1 MTYLLEVEDLSC
13 TVPGRTLFADL
24 SFSLSAGESI
34 AIVGRS
40 GVGKSTLLAAIMGLR
55 NVAHGDIRI
64 LGESMVSA
72 KAKRKREIRRER
84 LGIVHQDGQLIDELT
99 AVENVAVALMLVK
112 DQLPELW
119 EEAEKRLTAIG
130 VPPHTLASKLSGGE
144 IQRTALVRA
153 LASQPSVIL
162 ADEPTGSLD
171 EETRD
176 AVAQQLFSATRDAQ
190 AALVI
195 VTHDPA
201 IAAYADKVLVLP
213 VCPPCCESV

>member
-13 TVPGRTLFADL
+13 TVPGRTLFTDL
-24 SFSLSAGESI
+24 SFSLSAGENI

-64 LGESMVSA
+64 LGESMVLA

-171 EETRD
+171 EETRN
-176 AVAQQLFSATRDAQ
+176 AVAQQLFSTTRDAH

-195 VTHDPA
+195 VTHDPV
-201 IAAYADKVLVLP
+201 IAAYADKVVELNGEP
-213 VCPPCCESV
+213 SSEA

>member
-1 MTYLLEVEDLSC
+1 M
-13 TVPGRTLFADL
+13 
-24 SFSLSAGESI
+24 
-34 AIVGRS
+34 
-40 GVGKSTLLAAIMGLR
+40 LR
-55 NVAHGDIRI
+55 
-64 LGESMVSA
+64 
-72 KAKRKREIRRER
+72 
-84 LGIVHQDGQLIDELT
+84 QLIDELT
-99 AVENVAVALMLVK
+99 AVENLAVALMLVN

-144 IQRTALVRA
+144 IQRTALVCA

-201 IAAYADKVLVLP
+201 IAAYADKVLVL
-213 VCPPCCESV
+213 CEPASL